1 MISLFLIICLAVA
14 VLLAVIV
21 IKARNENVRLICGI
35 VSILLGIA
43 SFVLLLG
50 VFSLIDT
57 VANGYTL
64 DDKIAMYEEE
74 NASIEE
80 SINVTVKSYMD
91 FEASTYGEL
100 KDKDAINLVSLFPE
114 LKSDT
119 LVQKQIEV
127 YIANNDKIKELKEE
141 KIELTKS
148 KWLLYFGK

>member
-57 VANGYTL
+57 VANGY
-64 DDKIAMYEEE
+64 KCIYR
-74 NASIEE
+74 
-80 SINVTVKSYMD
+80 
-91 FEASTYGEL
+91 GE
-100 KDKDAINLVSLFPE
+100 
-114 LKSDT
+114 
-119 LVQKQIEV
+119 
-127 YIANNDKIKELKEE
+127 Y
-141 KIELTKS
+141 
-148 KWLLYFGK
+148 